1 MIYAFLLRNVKKIV
15 VLILAILGVLFIILM
30 LMPEDDELSGGEE
43 GIETVPQVE
52 TNTVSQDNYQSQSL
66 EEVTAVDVGT
76 DAKSATV
83 MVYMNGSDLES
94 ESGEATADI
103 SEMLESGIG
112 KNVNVIIQTMGTKD
126 WQDYGISADTAQTY
140 KIENGQLVLIRDNL
154 GQLDSTSKDT
164 LSEFIN

>member
-1 MIYAFLLRNVKKIV
+1 MKKLKKIA

-43 GIETVPQVE
+43 EIETVPQVE
-52 TNTVSQDNYQSQSL
+52 TNTVQSL
-66 EEVTAVDVGT
+66 EEVIAVDVGT

-103 SEMLESGIG
+103 SEMVFIH
-112 KNVNVIIQTMGTKD
+112 
-126 WQDYGISADTAQTY
+126 SADDSLHFRRMTEDPRNSDSGFGNAVLFSKLTEDTVKFG
-140 KIENGQLVLIRDNL
+140 KIRVIDKASLEG
-154 GQLDSTSKDT
+154 
-164 LSEFIN
+164 SEL